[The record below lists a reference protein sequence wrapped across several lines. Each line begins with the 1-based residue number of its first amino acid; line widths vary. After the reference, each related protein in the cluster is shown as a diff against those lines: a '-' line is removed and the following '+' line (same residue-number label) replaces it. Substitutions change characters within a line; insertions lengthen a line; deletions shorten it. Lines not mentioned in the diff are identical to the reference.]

1 MSNVTATRTQRWIA
15 EFTGTAFLLATVV
28 GSGVMGEQLAGGN
41 VSLALLANSIATGAI
56 LYVLIT
62 ILGPISGAHFNPAVT
77 LGFLL
82 RGEISLRES
91 LGFVAAQI
99 SGAVSGVICA
109 HLMFAMPAVLAS
121 THVRS
126 SGSLWFSEVVA
137 TFGLVLV
144 IFGGVRFNPRVIPAL
159 VGLYIT
165 AAYWFTAST
174 SFANPAVTI
183 ARALTESFSGIHYQ
197 SVPWF
202 VLMQLL
208 GAVLA
213 VMLAR
218 VLFDQRRHASDIH
231 EAQQQ
236 T

>member
-1 MSNVTATRTQRWIA
+1 MNRQTLTQRWLA
-15 EFTGTAFLLATVV
+15 EFVGTAFLLATVV
-28 GSGVMGEQLAGGN
+28 GSGIMGEQLADGSIG
-41 VSLALLANSIATGAI
+41 LALLANAVATGAM

-82 RGEISLRES
+82 RREIRIKES
-91 LGFVAAQI
+91 LGFVTAQI
-99 SGAVSGVICA
+99 SGGIIGVVCA
-109 HLMFAMPAVLAS
+109 HLMFNMPALLV
-121 THVRS
+121 S
-126 SGSLWFSEVVA
+126 SHERLSSALWFSEVVA
-137 TFGLVLV
+137 TFGLML
-144 IFGGVRFNPRVIPAL
+144 IILGGIRHNPKAVPAL

-183 ARALTESFSGIHYQ
+183 ARALTESFSGINYL

-202 VLMQLL
+202 IVMQLL

-213 VMLAR
+213 VMLTR
-218 VLFDQRRHASDIH
+218 ILFDPSVAPTH
-231 EAQQQ
+231 
-236 T
+236 